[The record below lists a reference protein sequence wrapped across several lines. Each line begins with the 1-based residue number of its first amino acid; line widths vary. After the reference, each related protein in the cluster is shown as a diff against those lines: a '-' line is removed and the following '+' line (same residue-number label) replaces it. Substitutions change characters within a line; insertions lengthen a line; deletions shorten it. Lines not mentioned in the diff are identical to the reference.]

1 MMRRRELLKGITTA
15 ALGMFVKPSFQ
26 KALAEEPDQQVKTVY
41 VMFKCHL
48 DVGFTDTE
56 QGVIRT
62 YFDNYLPR
70 AMDTAEKLRGSGGE
84 ERYVWTIAAWMLY
97 EYLEQASAEK
107 RTRMEHAIAAEDIA
121 WHAMPFTWNS
131 EMLDRSLIA
140 SSLRISAALDQR
152 FGKKTI
158 AGKLTDVPCH
168 TRGLVGPLAEAGVRF
183 LDIGDNGGCKAPE
196 VPFAKT
202 PGAASGRQLLKT
214 SKPNEATFLSLTA
227 KYGLQEKDARQ
238 WLRGA
243 AQDPQPYLF
252 NWRDPEGAEIMV
264 LYHPFGDG
272 STVAIPGTNIAV
284 SIQVRGDNSGPHSL
298 NEIKACYAWL
308 RTIFPRAQ
316 IVPTNLST
324 IAAALEPLRSG
335 LPVVTKEMGDTW
347 IYGVGSDPGK
357 VARYREMCRLR
368 QEWLSKGS
376 FKSGDRVD
384 LALTRKLILSP
395 EHNWGLSVGQYLRH
409 PEVYAPKELADARAT
424 MPEFKKMD
432 AGWAEKRAD
441 MDRAVSVLPSG
452 LQEEARRRLQT
463 LIPKPPETRGLAPLA
478 PGAQVQGA
486 HFIVSLDPATGSIR
500 QLQDRKTGREWA
512 SVQHFL
518 ASFRYQTFTSA
529 DFGRFNHIYNTQPM
543 GFDFSKPGIEKYPVQ
558 SRTWQPALLEAW
570 AGEDAQRHRMV
581 AELRLPRPDVE
592 LAGLVSW
599 PERLTMEIGL
609 PKAEPAVH
617 IIFQCFSK
625 LANRLSE
632 AMWLSFSPDAPDEEG
647 WLLEKVDRPVSPH
660 DVIADGGLHLHAV
673 TRKVSYHDAKGSF
686 TLETLDAP
694 LVSPGQ
700 RGLLVFDK
708 RQPDM
713 REGVHVNLFNN
724 LWGTAFPQ
732 WYGDDMRFRFVIRV

>member
-1 MMRRRELLKGITTA
+1 MRRRELLKGMA
-15 ALGMFVKPSFQ
+15 AAAFGMCLKPSSQ
-26 KALAEEPDQQVKTVY
+26 EAWGEEAKQQVKTVY
-41 VMFKCHL
+41 VIYKCHL

-62 YFDNYLPR
+62 YFDDYLPR
-70 AMDTAEKLRGSGGE
+70 AMDTAATLRGSGGE

-97 EYLEQASAEK
+97 EYLERASTEK
-107 RTRMEHAIAAEDIA
+107 RQRMEQAIAVGDIA

-140 SSLRISAALDQR
+140 SALRISAALDQR

-196 VPFAKT
+196 VPFVKTTVSASAQQLQETFNQNKAK
-202 PGAASGRQLLKT
+202 
-214 SKPNEATFLSLTA
+214 FLSLVA
-227 KYGLQEKDARQ
+227 KYGLQEKDARH
-238 WLRGA
+238 WLRDA
-243 AQDPQPYLF
+243 AQDPHPYLF

-264 LYHPFGDG
+264 LYHPFGYG
-272 STVAIPGTNIAV
+272 STVAIPGTDIAV
-284 SIQVRGDNSGPHSL
+284 SIHVRGDNSGPHSL
-298 NEIKACYAWL
+298 NEIKASYAWL
-308 RTIFPRAQ
+308 HTIFPDAQ

-335 LPVVTKEMGDTW
+335 LAVVTKEMGDTW

-357 VARYREMCRLR
+357 VARYRELCRLR
-368 QEWLSKGS
+368 REWLSKGS
-376 FKSGDRVD
+376 FKSGDAVD
-384 LALTRKLILSP
+384 LAFTRELILAP

-409 PEVYAPKELADARAT
+409 PEVYSPKELAEARAT

-432 AGWAEKRAD
+432 AGWVEKRAD
-441 MDRAVSVLPSG
+441 LDRAASVLPPG
-452 LQEEARRRLQT
+452 LREEAQKRLQVLT
-463 LIPKPPETRGLAPLA
+463 PKPPDTHGLAPLA
-478 PGAQVQGA
+478 PGREVQGA

-500 QLQDRKTGREWA
+500 RLQDRTTGREWA
-512 SVQHFL
+512 SAQHLL

-529 DFGRFNHIYNTQPM
+529 EFRRFNHAYNTQPM

-558 SRTWQPALLEAW
+558 SRTWQPTLQETR
-570 AGEDAQRHRMV
+570 AGEGAEGHRMV
-581 AELRLPRPDVE
+581 AELRLPQADAK

-599 PERLTMEIGL
+599 PERLTMEIRL
-609 PKAEPAVH
+609 PKSEPAVH
-617 IIFQCFSK
+617 IIFQCFNK
-625 LANRLSE
+625 LANRLAE
-632 AMWLSFSPDAPDEEG
+632 AMWLSFSPDAPEG
-647 WLLEKVDRPVSPH
+647 ERWLFEKVDRPVSPH
-660 DVIADGGLHLHAV
+660 DVIADGGLHMHAV
-673 TRKVSYHDAKGSF
+673 TRNVSYRDAKGSF

-700 RGLLVFDK
+700 RGLLVFDNN
-708 RQPDM
+708 QPDM
-713 REGVHVNLFNN
+713 HEGVHVNLYNN